1 MYLRVY
7 NDQPDFEISEPE
19 TFCVSLVDFLSR
31 IVRSSHDV
39 VSDDQVSGSV
49 LKTSEHKDDADNE
62 LHKEQKSS
70 EDSVTSD
77 VKLVGKDNE
86 LFKNLQFGL
95 TSLQVRNTF
104 MYQLLKF
111 EYLSLL

>member
-19 TFCVSLVDFLSR
+19 TFCVSLVDFLSH

-39 VSDDQVSGSV
+39 ASDVQVSGSL
-49 LKTSEHKDDADNE
+49 LKTSEHKEDAENE
-62 LHKEQKSS
+62 LHKEQQSS
-70 EDSVTSD
+70 EDPVASD
-77 VKLVGKDNE
+77 VKLAGKDNE

-95 TSLQVRNTF
+95 TSLQVRN
-104 MYQLLKF
+104 
-111 EYLSLL
+111 YLSVSSSGIDCVGLL